1 MIQID
6 KIYESF
12 KKVVGWQQ
20 GNDKDTYLLK
30 SLTESESGL
39 CYQGAHPFITIE
51 NVASVMPSNYG
62 DLIKE
67 WQPDTAYQQGDKVKH
82 DGNYF
87 LCNEVNT
94 NEEPPNVFDITVDYS
109 SDIWQPFNLV
119 SLYIEEITKQAI
131 KETIQSFVNG
141 KIISRETKNIFEHKT
156 LFDGAGRLI
165 DTVQSQKKLVGF
177 EIVPLR
183 SLGVTTKIEKIG
195 IQTKNETEI
204 NLTLYLFHSS
214 KADPLWQKT
223 FAIKPSKGNFNW
235 FNIEDCFLPYISQDT
250 NSGGAF
256 YLCYDQNELDAQNAT
271 AINFVRDWSREPCG
285 TCNRGNLETYRLI
298 SKYLMISPFKTYA
311 PSTFA
316 QYPEMWDTP
325 PIYTNTQNY
334 GLNLELSVGCDLSD
348 FMILQRANFA
358 TVIQKNVALK
368 ILKLLAYNPS
378 VRVNRNQQNISQN
391 SILYEIDGNTDGRQG
406 GLKYEVE
413 QAFKAIEIDTK
424 NLDRVCLCEHNGG
437 VKLRAI

>member
-30 SLTESESGL
+30 SLTGSESGL

-94 NEEPPNVFDITVDYS
+94 NEEPPNVFDITANYS

-131 KETIQSFVNG
+131 KETIQSFVNN

-195 IQTKNETEI
+195 IQTKNENEI

-214 KADPLWQKT
+214 KVDPLWKKT
-223 FAIKPSKGNFNW
+223 FTIKSSKGNFNW
-235 FNIEDCFLPYISQDT
+235 FNIEDCYLPYISQDT

-256 YLCYDQNELDAQNAT
+256 YLCYDQNGLDAQNAT

-311 PSTFA
+311 PSTFE

-424 NLDRVCLCEHNGG
+424 NIDRVCLCEHNGG

>member
-6 KIYESF
+6 EIYESF

-94 NEEPPNVFDITVDYS
+94 NEEPPNVFDITANYS

-131 KETIQSFVNG
+131 KETIQSFVNN

-195 IQTKNETEI
+195 IQTKNENAI
-204 NLTLYLFHSS
+204 FLTLYLFHSS
-214 KADPLWQKT
+214 KIAPLWQKT
-223 FAIKPSKGNFNW
+223 FTIKPSKGNFNW
-235 FNIEDCFLPYISQDT
+235 FNIEDCYLPYISQDT

-256 YLCYDQNELDAQNAT
+256 YLCYDQNGLDVQNAT

-311 PSTFA
+311 PSTFE

-334 GLNLELSVGCDLSD
+334 GLNLELSIGCDLSD

-424 NLDRVCLCEHNGG
+424 NIDRVCLCEHNGG